1 MNSFNPGDHVRTP
14 DGSLATIAK
23 ILDDK
28 TAVILVGYDSRVVQ
42 TVTLRKAE

>member
-1 MNSFNPGDHVRTP
+1 MTDFKPGDRIRTQ
-14 DGSLATIAK
+14 DGAIATVAK
-23 ILDDK
+23 ILDET